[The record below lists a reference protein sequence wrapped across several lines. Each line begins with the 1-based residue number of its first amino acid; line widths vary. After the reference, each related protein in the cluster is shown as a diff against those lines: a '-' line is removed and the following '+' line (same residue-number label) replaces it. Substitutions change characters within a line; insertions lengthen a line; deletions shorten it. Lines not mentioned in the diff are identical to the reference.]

1 MASLPN
7 RCLEVVAGS
16 VAWERSEMARAM
28 AETVETVSSARP
40 PKVSAT
46 SGIKSVPVARH
57 AEVRGQFPLNTSLE
71 GMPRGEGSLSNGP
84 PWRGLKLR
92 TGLPQR

>member
-1 MASLPN
+1 MGCRYSQRPALPLHRAMASLPN

-57 AEVRGQFPLNTSLE
+57 AERLE
-71 GMPRGEGSLSNGP
+71 ASFR
-84 PWRGLKLR
+84 
-92 TGLPQR
+92 

>member
-46 SGIKSVPVARH
+46 SGIKSIIIMRMRSGQGESNRVRYRAR
-57 AEVRGQFPLNTSLE
+57 R
-71 GMPRGEGSLSNGP
+71 
-84 PWRGLKLR
+84 
-92 TGLPQR
+92 

>member
-16 VAWERSEMARAM
+16 VVWERSEMARAM

-46 SGIKSVPVARH
+46 SGINTNF
-57 AEVRGQFPLNTSLE
+57 QILIFPPTCE
-71 GMPRGEGSLSNGP
+71 YTQY
-84 PWRGLKLR
+84 K
-92 TGLPQR
+92 

>member
-16 VAWERSEMARAM
+16 VAGERSEMAHAM

-57 AEVRGQFPLNTSLE
+57 AERLE
-71 GMPRGEGSLSNGP
+71 ASFR
-84 PWRGLKLR
+84 
-92 TGLPQR
+92 